1 VLARGIFAGVFLWS
15 ACVIAARGQ
24 QADSVLLKND
34 RYIMELDSILAS
46 GDSTQILS
54 LIDSLINLPDP
65 SIKSQ
70 MVIRLGYNSNVVA
83 ASRTLGFNQFGLAP
97 GLSYYHKSGL
107 YADVTG
113 YWSQNYD
120 PEYYLTVATAGYLK
134 SVNSWYAF
142 MAEYGR
148 YIYSN
153 TDELTS
159 IPYQNNVGLSNFF
172 DVKKFT
178 FRLDYQ
184 FYFGDQEAHRINP
197 SVMYNFEK
205 KNLGKI
211 TRLSFFPTVSVL
223 MGSEQIT
230 QYVPYA
236 QTLAGVLFRM
246 RRGLPLYYE
255 ETNTEFGVL
264 NYSFVAPIS
273 MTIKSWFFM
282 LSYTYNI
289 PKALPGEELE
299 LTNSGYISASI
310 SKRIQF

>member
-1 VLARGIFAGVFLWS
+1 MQIKCLFAGLSLWS
-15 ACVIAARGQ
+15 ACVIVVHGQ
-24 QADSVLLKND
+24 QADSLLLKND
-34 RYIMELDSILAS
+34 RYIMEIDSLLAS
-46 GDSTQILS
+46 SDSTQLLS

-65 SIKSQ
+65 TLKSQ
-70 MVIRLGYNSNVVA
+70 MVVRLGYNSNVVA

-97 GLSYYHKSGL
+97 GISYYHKTGL

-120 PEYYLTVATAGYLK
+120 PTYYLTVATAGYLK
-134 SVNSWYAF
+134 SVNTWYAF

-148 YIYSN
+148 YIYSAG
-153 TDELTS
+153 DELES
-159 IPYQNNVGLSNFF
+159 IPYENNLGISNFF
-172 DVKKFT
+172 DIKKFT

-211 TRLSFFPTVSVL
+211 TRLSFFPTASVL

-230 QYVPYA
+230 EYVPYA
-236 QTLAGVLFRM
+236 NTLIGALFRI

-255 ETNTEFGVL
+255 QTRTEFGIL
-264 NYSFVAPIS
+264 NYSFVAPVSI
-273 MTIKSWFFM
+273 TLKSWFFM

-289 PKALPGEELE
+289 PQTLPGETIE
-299 LTNSGYISASI
+299 LTNSGYLSATI